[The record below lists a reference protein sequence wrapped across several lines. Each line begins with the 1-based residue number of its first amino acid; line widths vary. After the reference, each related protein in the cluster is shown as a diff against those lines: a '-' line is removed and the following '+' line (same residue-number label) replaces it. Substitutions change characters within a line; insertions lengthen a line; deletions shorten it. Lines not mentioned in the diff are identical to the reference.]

1 VIQGWTVLQPSARE
15 RRLWAV
21 AVAAGVASSMVLIYG
36 ALAMDPRHP
45 GRTWTAAALAAA
57 AVAMAA
63 AMRRRYASSPRE
75 LRIAADGVP
84 WIRTQPL
91 AGGTADEW
99 PARPVFVAPWLI
111 TLRSDATWVAVW
123 PDSLSPDAFRRLHG
137 CVRWTRSEPRPA
149 TDPRRPG
156 HDDEPTD

>member
-1 VIQGWTVLQPSARE
+1 LIQAWTVLQPSARE
-15 RRLWAV
+15 WRLWAV

-45 GRTWTAAALAAA
+45 GRTGTAAALAAA
-57 AVAMAA
+57 AVAVAA
-63 AMRRRYASSPRE
+63 AMRRSYAQGTRE

-84 WIRTQPL
+84 WIRAQPS
-91 AGGTADEW
+91 AGRAADES

-123 PDSLSPDAFRRLHG
+123 PDSLPPDAFRRLHG
-137 CVRWTRSEPRPA
+137 CVRWARSEPRSA
-149 TDPRRPG
+149 TAPPRPG
-156 HDDEPTD
+156 HDDDPTD